1 MAKCRALCVKSL
13 RMKIAVLG
21 ATGQTGQYLV
31 NQALQQGHTVTAI
44 VRNPGKLTVQH
55 DNLKVVEA
63 DIFSAETLET
73 HFKGQDAIM
82 SCLGFPASFFSAVTG
97 YTASMNAMIRAMRE
111 ARVNRIITMTSW
123 YTDPN
128 SGTQSSYLIRFLLL
142 PIIRSVLTNMHEME
156 QSLQKTEDINWTVVR
171 PPGLKNLPASAEEFL
186 THEGYFVPDSS
197 GRPAGSA
204 VGRGDVA
211 RFMLSLLN
219 SNAWI
224 KKGVAMTTK

>member
-1 MAKCRALCVKSL
+1 MSSVCRSL

-44 VRNPGKLTVQH
+44 VRNPGKLAVHH

-63 DIFSAETLET
+63 DIFSADALKT
-73 HFKGQDAIM
+73 HFKGQDVVM
-82 SCLGFPASFFSAVTG
+82 SCLGFPASIFSAVTG
-97 YTASMNAMIRAMRE
+97 YTMSMNAMISAMRQ

-123 YTDPN
+123 YTEPN
-128 SGTQSSYLIRFLLL
+128 SGTNSSYLIRFLLL
-142 PIIRSVLTNMHEME
+142 PMIRSVLTNMHEME
-156 QSLQKTEDINWTVVR
+156 KFLLNVEDINWTVVR
-171 PPGLKNLPASAEEFL
+171 PPGLKNLPASAQEFL

-197 GRPAGSA
+197 GNPVGSTVA
-204 VGRGDVA
+204 RGDVA

-224 KKGVAMTTK
+224 KGGVAITTK

>member
-1 MAKCRALCVKSL
+1 MSSVCRSL

-44 VRNPGKLTVQH
+44 VRNPGKLTVHH

-63 DIFSAETLET
+63 DIFSVDALKT
-73 HFKGQDAIM
+73 HFKGQDVVM
-82 SCLGFPASFFSAVTG
+82 SCLGFPASIFSAVTG
-97 YTASMNAMIRAMRE
+97 YTMSMNAMISAMRQV
-111 ARVNRIITMTSW
+111 RVNRIITMTSW

-128 SGTQSSYLIRFLLL
+128 SGTKSSYLIRFLLL
-142 PIIRSVLTNMHEME
+142 PMIRSVLTNMHEME
-156 QSLQKTEDINWTVVR
+156 RFLLNVEDINWTVVR
-171 PPGLKNLPASAEEFL
+171 PPGLKNLPASAQEFL
-186 THEGYFVPDSS
+186 THDGYFVPDSS
-197 GRPAGSA
+197 GNPVGSA
-204 VGRGDVA
+204 VARGDVA

-224 KKGVAMTTK
+224 KGGVAITTK